1 MDTPKSSDETIVSAL
16 RILSVDVQS
25 KDGIANA
32 ALFEAAQR
40 FVELVK
46 ENEKLKKDLEN
57 AREHL
62 SQRMGINT

>member
-1 MDTPKSSDETIVSAL
+1 MDTPKSSDETIISVL
-16 RILSVDVQS
+16 RILSADVQS

-40 FVELVK
+40 FAELVK

-62 SQRMGINT
+62 SQRMGIDT